1 MRTCSSLPVARA
13 STKWNSREASCAAR
27 PERAFSSRAIDRDKA
42 TRSASL
48 RREAASA
55 RDPRLE
61 DQPHLQP
68 AQHGVE
74 PEVGRPEPAVR
85 VRLDEPFGRQPAQR
99 LAHGRPGDPQAL
111 GEFDL
116 PEPRARGDVAFQD
129 ELPDALVGEVHDAV
143 DLKHEAAQ

>member
-1 MRTCSSLPVARA
+1 MLVVARGA
-13 STKWNSREASCAAR
+13 GEREVELAR
-27 PERAFSSRAIDRDKA
+27 GVV
-42 TRSASL
+42 
-48 RREAASA
+48 RREAGTSVLLARDRPRQGHQVGFTAARGGHA

-61 DQPHLQP
+61 DQPDLQP
-68 AQHGVE
+68 SQHGVE

-85 VRLDEPFGRQPAQR
+85 VRLDEPLGGQPAQG

-143 DLKHEAAQ
+143 DLKHEAAR